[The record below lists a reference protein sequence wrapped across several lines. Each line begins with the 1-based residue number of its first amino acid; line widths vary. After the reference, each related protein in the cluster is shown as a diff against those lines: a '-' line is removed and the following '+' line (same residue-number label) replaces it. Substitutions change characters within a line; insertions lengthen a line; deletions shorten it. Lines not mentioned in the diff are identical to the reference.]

1 MPYIPDQ
8 QINTGSFIPTTELLD
23 VSQIY
28 SVDVNSPEFKELLV
42 RLYQA
47 LNKISL
53 ITTNKDS
60 GYYVEEE
67 FVNSQQY
74 FNPTDP
80 SPLKTRGV
88 FRRTYNIG
96 ALGAGATSTAHNLV
110 ITTAWKFTRIYG
122 TASDTVNLLYY
133 PIPWASAAGATN
145 IEIYVDNTNIV
156 ITNNSGVAFTDC
168 YVVLEYV
175 KE

>member
-28 SVDVNSPEFKELLV
+28 SVDVNSLEFKELLV

-96 ALGAGATSTAHNLV
+96 ALGAGAT
-110 ITTAWKFTRIYG
+110 
-122 TASDTVNLLYY
+122 
-133 PIPWASAAGATN
+133 N